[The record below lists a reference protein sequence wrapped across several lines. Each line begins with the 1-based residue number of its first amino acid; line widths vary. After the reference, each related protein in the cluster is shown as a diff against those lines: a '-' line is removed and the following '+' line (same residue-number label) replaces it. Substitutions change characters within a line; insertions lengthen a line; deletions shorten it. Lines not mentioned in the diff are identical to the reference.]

1 MRARAHGGALLVGL
15 VLEER
20 GVLRTHQA
28 VSTAAADGSVGGP
41 LGEVTSGTFSPTL
54 NRAIAL
60 ARLEPPPGGRMP
72 QPGARVLVDIRGN
85 KQAARVA
92 KPPFVR
98 NGKPLIEIQ

>member
-1 MRARAHGGALLVGL
+1 
-15 VLEER
+15 
-20 GVLRTHQA
+20 
-28 VSTAAADGSVGGP
+28 
-41 LGEVTSGTFSPTL
+41 L

-85 KQAARVA
+85 KQAARVV